1 MRRMQT
7 LRKKANEMGV
17 DTQNSP
23 GRTKR
28 TRKPAASTPAK
39 KPKLKKEL
47 DDHDSDEDWLA
58 HLVTPS
64 FSDDNGSTE
73 GVKQQP
79 MTPPSSADT
88 TNAKK
93 QVGAKSRVSPRKGA
107 KKDYKSLGDPF
118 GALENANDSNG
129 EKIFGNEKS
138 QSEDSAASD
147 GDFGTEADRT
157 NPTAEI

>member
-1 MRRMQT
+1 MQV
-7 LRKKANEMGV
+7 LRKKANEMGGAP
-17 DTQNSP
+17 QNSP
-23 GRTKR
+23 GSTKR
-28 TRKPAASTPAK
+28 SRAPAASTPAK

-64 FSDDNGSTE
+64 ASDENGSTE
-73 GVKQQP
+73 GVKQE

-93 QVGAKSRVSPRKGA
+93 QVPAKSRVSPRKGA

-118 GALENANDSNG
+118 GALKNAKDSNG
-129 EKIFGNEKS
+129 ENIFGHDKS
-138 QSEDSAASD
+138 ESEDSYASD
-147 GDFGTEADRT
+147 GDFGTEANRT
-157 NPTAEI
+157 EPTAEI